1 MSDKTI
7 IKVPQMG
14 ESITE
19 GTVLL
24 VNKKIGDFVENGGL
38 LFELET
44 EKVTVEVVST
54 VSGIVS
60 EIFVKL
66 DQVVKVGANMVSI
79 EPSNQVIATTQ
90 QIKKEVAIAKPSISI
105 SPSAQKIASDN
116 NINLSQIIGSGK
128 RGGILKEDVLF
139 DKSVITSDEDDVIE
153 FSNDRKIAIAKAYT
167 GAIQT
172 TIIEKICVNKIES
185 ENVDEYLAL
194 FLKAINMSLN
204 EFSMLNALVFDDK
217 VVFKKQIDM
226 AINGIIIKDINLLS
240 CAQIKEQMS
249 LKNIDVATI
258 NVIYEPKIF
267 MLIPKIVDNQALSVA
282 ICRNQDSVVNV
293 IATFDAR
300 VINNND
306 AVDFLLCVKKFVENP
321 QLMLFI

>member
-1 MSDKTI
+1 MSDKII

-60 EIFVKL
+60 EMFVKL
-66 DQVVKVGANMVSI
+66 NQAVKVGANMASI
-79 EPSNQVIATTQ
+79 EPSNQILSKP
-90 QIKKEVAIAKPSISI
+90 QIKPEVVVAKPSISI

-116 NINLSQIIGSGK
+116 NINLNQISGSGK

-139 DKSVITSDEDDVIE
+139 DRSVITSDEDDVVE

-185 ENVDEYLAL
+185 ENIDEYLVL

-217 VVFKKQIDM
+217 VVFKKQIDI
-226 AINGIIIKDINLLS
+226 AINGIVIKDIDLLS
-240 CAQIKEQMS
+240 CAQIKEQMY

-258 NVIYEPKIF
+258 NVIHEPKIF

-300 VINNND
+300 VINNSD
-306 AVDFLLCVKKFVENP
+306 AVEFLLCVKKFIENP
-321 QLMLFI
+321 QLMMFI

>member
-1 MSDKTI
+1 MSDKI
-7 IKVPQMG
+7 VIKVPQMG

-54 VSGIVS
+54 VGGIVS
-60 EIFVKL
+60 EMFVKL
-66 DQVVKVGANMVSI
+66 NQVVKVGANMVSI
-79 EPSNQVIATTQ
+79 EPSNQVVSKP
-90 QIKKEVAIAKPSISI
+90 QIKQEIVVAKPSISI

-116 NINLSQIIGSGK
+116 NINLSQISGSGK

-139 DKSVITSDEDDVIE
+139 DKSVITSDEDDVVE

-185 ENVDEYLAL
+185 ENIDEYLVL

-226 AINGIIIKDINLLS
+226 AINGLVIKDIDLLS
-240 CAQIKEQMS
+240 CAQIKEQMC
-249 LKNIDVATI
+249 LKNIDAATV

-306 AVDFLLCVKKFVENP
+306 AIDFLLCVKKFIENP

>member
-1 MSDKTI
+1 MSDKII

-54 VSGIVS
+54 VGGIVS
-60 EIFVKL
+60 EMFVKL
-66 DQVVKVGANMVSI
+66 NQVVKVGANMVSI
-79 EPSNQVIATTQ
+79 EPSNQVVSKP
-90 QIKKEVAIAKPSISI
+90 QIKQEVAIAKPSISI

-116 NINLSQIIGSGK
+116 NINLSQISGSGK

-139 DKSVITSDEDDVIE
+139 DKSVITSDEDDVVE

-185 ENVDEYLAL
+185 ENIDEYLVL

-226 AINGIIIKDINLLS
+226 AINGLVIKDIDLLS
-240 CAQIKEQMS
+240 CAQIKEQMY
-249 LKNIDVATI
+249 LKNIDAATI

-306 AVDFLLCVKKFVENP
+306 AIDFLLCVKKFIENP

>member
-1 MSDKTI
+1 MSDKI
-7 IKVPQMG
+7 VIKVPQMG

-54 VSGIVS
+54 VSGTVS

-66 DQVVKVGANMVSI
+66 DQIVKVGANMVSI
-79 EPSNQVIATTQ
+79 EPSNQVITVP
-90 QIKKEVAIAKPSISI
+90 QIKQEIVVTKPSISI

-116 NINLSQIIGSGK
+116 NINLSQISGSGK

-139 DKSVITSDEDDVIE
+139 DKPVITSDEDDVVE

-185 ENVDEYLAL
+185 ENIDEYLVL

-226 AINGIIIKDINLLS
+226 AINGLVIKDIDLLS
-240 CAQIKEQMS
+240 CAQIKEQMY

-258 NVIYEPKIF
+258 NVIHEPKIF

-300 VINNND
+300 VINNSD
-306 AVDFLLCVKKFVENP
+306 AVEFLLCVKKFIENP
-321 QLMLFI
+321 QLMMFI

>member
-66 DQVVKVGANMVSI
+66 DQVVKVGANMASI
-79 EPSNQVIATTQ
+79 EPSNQVVSKP
-90 QIKKEVAIAKPSISI
+90 QIKQEIVVAKPSISI

-116 NINLSQIIGSGK
+116 NINLNQISGSGK

-139 DKSVITSDEDDVIE
+139 DKSVITSDEDDVVE

-185 ENVDEYLAL
+185 ENIDEYLAL

-226 AINGIIIKDINLLS
+226 AINGIVIKDIDLLS
-240 CAQIKEQMS
+240 CAQIKEQMY

-258 NVIYEPKIF
+258 NVIHEPKIF

-300 VINNND
+300 VINNSD
-306 AVDFLLCVKKFVENP
+306 AVDFLLYVKKFIENP
-321 QLMLFI
+321 QLMMFI

>member
-1 MSDKTI
+1 MSDKI
-7 IKVPQMG
+7 VIKVPQMG

-54 VSGIVS
+54 VGGIVS
-60 EIFVKL
+60 ELFVKL
-66 DQVVKVGANMVSI
+66 NQVVKVGANMASI
-79 EPSNQVIATTQ
+79 EPSNQVVSKPQTKQEI
-90 QIKKEVAIAKPSISI
+90 VVAKPSISI

-116 NINLSQIIGSGK
+116 NINLSQISGSGK

-139 DKSVITSDEDDVIE
+139 DKPVITSDEDDVVE

-185 ENVDEYLAL
+185 ENIDEYLVL

-226 AINGIIIKDINLLS
+226 AINGLVIKDIDLLS
-240 CAQIKEQMS
+240 CAQIKEQMY
-249 LKNIDVATI
+249 LKNIDAATI

-306 AVDFLLCVKKFVENP
+306 AIDFLLCVKKFIENP

>member
-1 MSDKTI
+1 MSDKII

-60 EIFVKL
+60 EMFVKL
-66 DQVVKVGANMVSI
+66 NQAVKVGANMVSI
-79 EPSNQVIATTQ
+79 EPSNQILSKP
-90 QIKKEVAIAKPSISI
+90 QIKPEVVVAKPSISI

-116 NINLSQIIGSGK
+116 NINLNQISGSGK

-139 DKSVITSDEDDVIE
+139 DRYVITSDEDDVVE

-167 GAIQT
+167 GAVQT
-172 TIIEKICVNKIES
+172 TIIEKICVNKIAS
-185 ENVDEYLAL
+185 ENIDEYLAL
-194 FLKAINMSLN
+194 FLKAINISLN

-217 VVFKKQIDM
+217 VVFKKQIDI
-226 AINGIIIKDINLLS
+226 AINGIVIKDIDLLS
-240 CAQIKEQMS
+240 CAQIKEQMY

-258 NVIYEPKIF
+258 NVTHEPKIF

-282 ICRNQDSVVNV
+282 ICRNEDSVVNV
-293 IATFDAR
+293 IATFDSR
-300 VINNND
+300 VINNSD
-306 AVDFLLCVKKFVENP
+306 AVEFLLCVKNFVENP
-321 QLMLFI
+321 QLMMFI

>member
-1 MSDKTI
+1 MSDKI
-7 IKVPQMG
+7 VIKVPQMG

-54 VSGIVS
+54 VSGTVS

-66 DQVVKVGANMVSI
+66 DQIVKVGANMVSI
-79 EPSNQVIATTQ
+79 EPSNQVITVP
-90 QIKKEVAIAKPSISI
+90 QIKQEIVVTKPSISI

-116 NINLSQIIGSGK
+116 NINLSQISGSGK

-139 DKSVITSDEDDVIE
+139 DKSVITSDKDDVVE
-153 FSNDRKIAIAKAYT
+153 FSNDRKIAIATAYT

-172 TIIEKICVNKIES
+172 TIIEKICVNKIAS
-185 ENVDEYLAL
+185 ENIDEYLAL
-194 FLKAINMSLN
+194 FLKAINISLN

-217 VVFKKQIDM
+217 VVFKKQIDI
-226 AINGIIIKDINLLS
+226 AINGIVIKDIDLLS
-240 CAQIKEQMS
+240 CAQIKEQMY

-258 NVIYEPKIF
+258 NVIHEPKIF

-300 VINNND
+300 VINNSD
-306 AVDFLLCVKKFVENP
+306 AVEFLLCVKKFIENP
-321 QLMLFI
+321 QLMMFI